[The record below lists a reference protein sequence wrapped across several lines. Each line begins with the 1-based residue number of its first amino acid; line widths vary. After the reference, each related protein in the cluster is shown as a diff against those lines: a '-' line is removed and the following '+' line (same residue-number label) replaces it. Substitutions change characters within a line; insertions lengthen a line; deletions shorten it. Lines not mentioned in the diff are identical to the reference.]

1 MYYKRIFLYQC
12 VEGAEFSLFFEV
24 VLPFL
29 FYLYFPDAKAGP
41 GPVSQL
47 PSKSTTGPTAATSP
61 SPSLTSS
68 SSSTAGPT
76 SGPTAL
82 SAKGAKQG

>member
-1 MYYKRIFLYQC
+1 MAQSPAFFLSS
-12 VEGAEFSLFFEV
+12 VTVSILS
-24 VLPFL
+24 
-29 FYLYFPDAKAGP
+29 YFPDAKAGP
-41 GPVSQL
+41 GPVSQP
-47 PSKSTTGPTAATSP
+47 PSKPTTGPTAATSP